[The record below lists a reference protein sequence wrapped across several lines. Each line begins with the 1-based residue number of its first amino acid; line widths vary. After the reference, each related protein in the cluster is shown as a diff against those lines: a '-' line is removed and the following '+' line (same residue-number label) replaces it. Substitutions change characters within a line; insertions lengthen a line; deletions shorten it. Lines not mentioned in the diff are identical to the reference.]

1 MGCIYMYTNKIN
13 GKRYVGQTTRTLEK
27 RHYQHLFQHESYFDR
42 ALQKYGKDNF
52 TLEILADDI
61 TNIDEL
67 NRLEEYYIEKYDTF
81 NNGYNLN
88 RGGENRTRFSKEDR
102 DKIIDLLI
110 NTKLSFSEIGEQT
123 GYGFFTISNINSRE
137 TLPRDDIEY
146 PIRARRS
153 CEKYTDDD
161 YLRIVDLLKNTNLS
175 FNAIAEKTGFEFSLI
190 CDINRGKRAG
200 WSSRV
205 DIEFPIRQNVKRAKV
220 TKDLGK
226 QVVAL
231 LKKNDMSADE
241 IGDFLGIPGYT
252 VGSINRGKH
261 SICKYLDEDY
271 PIRKKEYKNPSNRIF
286 SKEELKKVLDL
297 LLFTKLSMEEIAQ
310 RIGVS
315 KSTITA
321 INTGRNYRTQNNSY
335 KFPIRQN
342 KDYNIKIFSGV
353 KE

>member
-27 RHYQHLFQHESYFDR
+27 RHCQHLFQHESYFDR
-42 ALQKYGKDNF
+42 ALQKYGEDNF
-52 TLEILADDI
+52 TLEILADNIVD
-61 TNIDEL
+61 IDEL

-88 RGGENRTRFSKEDR
+88 RGGNNQTRFSKEDR
-102 DKIIDLLI
+102 DRIIDLLI
-110 NTKLSFSEIGEQT
+110 HSNLSFQEISEQT
-123 GYGFFTISNINSRE
+123 GYGFYTISSINRGE
-137 TLPRDDIEY
+137 TLPREDIVY
-146 PIRARRS
+146 PARKRRRS
-153 CEKYTDDD
+153 EKYSEED
-161 YLRIVDLLKNTNLS
+161 YLKIVELIKNTDLS
-175 FNAIAEKTGFEFSLI
+175 FNDIAEKTGFDFSLI
-190 CDINRGKRAG
+190 CDINRGKRVG
-200 WSSRV
+200 WGSRV
-205 DIEFPIRQNVKRAKV
+205 DIDFPIRQNVKKTRV
-220 TKDLGK
+220 TKELGE
-226 QVVAL
+226 QVIAL

-261 SICKYLDEDY
+261 SICKQLDEDY
-271 PIRKKEYKNPSNRIF
+271 PIRKKEYKNPSNRI
-286 SKEELKKVLDL
+286 SSREELKKVLDL

-310 RIGVS
+310 RVGVS

-321 INTGRNYRTQNNSY
+321 INTGRNYCTQNSSY